1 MSVLRFRLLGSRADA
16 DDVIARV
23 HGIENIEHV
32 EELDALEPITRDDS
46 SSSES
51 VADNA
56 GHAYVIEVETPNDE
70 AAAEVRLIAEACAA
84 ARNAGIEYI
93 GEF

>member
-1 MSVLRFRLLGSRADA
+1 MAVLRFRLLGSRADA
-16 DDVIARV
+16 DDVLARV
-23 HGIENIEHV
+23 HGLDNIERV

-51 VADNA
+51 A
-56 GHAYVIEVETPNDE
+56 GDSTGHTYVIEVETPDDE
-70 AAAEVRLIAEACAA
+70 TADEVRSVAEACAA

-93 GEF
+93 SEF